1 MGHQVDV
8 DYFEAVKR
16 KDITDRHEGY
26 HYVLKKK
33 KNIIQTIVTGI
44 FQLNYKVLM
53 VTIFRSPLFYC

>member
-1 MGHQVDV
+1 MNVKGLRMGHQVDV

-33 KNIIQTIVTGI
+33 KKEHHPN
-44 FQLNYKVLM
+44 
-53 VTIFRSPLFYC
+53 RSNRYFSAEL